1 MINFTNLHH
10 QGLLVVLDFLDLP
23 YRLVDQLDLENLP
36 AQWDQVVLK
45 NFNVRLV
52 QKYFIVTYLLKNFS
66 YQLNQWGPQLRQYQG
81 YQEVPQCLYLEVL
94 GVQVDQW
101 HLLLLLIT
109 QNRAII
115 DFFYFKCFC

>member
-52 QKYFIVTYLLKNFS
+52 QKYVIVTYLLKKLF
-66 YQLNQWGPQLRQYQG
+66 LPTEPVGPSAPS
-81 YQEVPQCLYLEVL
+81 VP
-94 GVQVDQW
+94 GVPGGPTMLVPGGPGGPGGPVAPTPPPN
-101 HLLLLLIT
+101 H
-109 QNRAII
+109 
-115 DFFYFKCFC
+115 K